1 MKWDRMIAPLSPIS
15 LPKILY
21 FVDPCAFVII
31 TCDHRLQTSITA
43 PSSLWVS
50 QWKTFDGRSRRC
62 SILISSVT
70 SILNCHSQFSNPCH
84 IWVIVTS
91 SSSSLARS
99 LIMMSLI
106 LSLSGSNALLTC
118 GLARSVEK
126 LLTCLFLNLLQLAH
140 VIFVRNNFKLS
151 LNVSQSVSH
160 FFDIQ

>member
-1 MKWDRMIAPLSPIS
+1 MRWDRMIVPLSPIS
-15 LPKILY
+15 LLKILY
-21 FVDPCAFVII
+21 FAKPCAFGII
-31 TCDHRLQTSITA
+31 LWNTCDHRLQTSITA
-43 PSSLWVS
+43 PSSLWLS

-70 SILNCHSQFSNPCH
+70 SIHNCHSQFSNPCH

-118 GLARSVEK
+118 GLASSVEK
-126 LLTCLFLNLLQLAH
+126 LLTWLLLYLLQWA
-140 VIFVRNNFKLS
+140 ISTR
-151 LNVSQSVSH
+151 
-160 FFDIQ
+160 DICQERFQVVT